1 MESFLTKFETYL
13 LTEKRAAQNTYAAYK
28 RDIEQ
33 YATFLKQKS
42 TELEAANTDTIKQ
55 FLAHLHD
62 QKITARSLARKISS
76 LKAFYGFLHDRHRF
90 DHHARDIAMPKLEK
104 KLPQYLSEPEV
115 ERLLGSTDHDKSD
128 IGIRNK
134 VMVYLLYVSGMRI
147 SELVN
152 MKKSAIQFDTGFI
165 AVDGKGGRQRMV
177 PIPAHMVTMLRTYCE
192 EVLPRL
198 MTKEGQRI
206 ETEYAFP
213 IFYGKRVKPISRQAF
228 WVVLKRV
235 AESVGMKEAV
245 SPHRLRH
252 SLATHLLQKG
262 ADLRSLQML
271 LGHEQLSTVQIYT
284 HLDTSH
290 LRDVYDKKHPRST

>member
-33 YATFLKQKS
+33 FATFIKQKNV
-42 TELEAANTDTIKQ
+42 ELEAANSDTIKS
-55 FLAHLHD
+55 FLAHLHE
-62 QKITARSLARKISS
+62 QQITARSLARKISS
-76 LKAFYGFLHDRHRF
+76 LKAFYGFLHDRHKF

-104 KLPQYLSEPEV
+104 KLPQYLSEADV
-115 ERLLGSTDHDKSD
+115 EKLLAGTDGDKSD

-152 MKKSAIQFDTGFI
+152 MKKSAVHFDTGFI

-177 PIPAHMVTMLRTYCE
+177 PLPAHMIAMLRDYFET
-192 EVLPRL
+192 VFPRL
-198 MTKEGQRI
+198 MTKDSQRI

-213 IFYGKRVKPISRQAF
+213 IFYGKRVKAISRQAF

-235 AESVGMKEAV
+235 AESVGMKDEV

-290 LRDVYDKKHPRST
+290 LRDVYDKKHPRS

>member
-33 YATFLKQKS
+33 YISFLKAKPV
-42 TELEAANTDTIKQ
+42 ELEQASAETIKD
-55 FLAHLHD
+55 FLAHLHE

-90 DHHARDIAMPKLEK
+90 DHHARDIQMPKLEK
-104 KLPQYLSEPEV
+104 KLPQYLSETEV

-128 IGIRNK
+128 IGVRNK

-152 MKKSAIQFDTGFI
+152 MKKSAVHFDTGFI

-177 PIPAHMVTMLRTYCE
+177 PLPAHMTAMLREYFE
-192 EVLPRL
+192 NVFPRL
-198 MTKEGQRI
+198 VTKDGQRI

-235 AESVGMKEAV
+235 AESVGMKESV

-290 LRDVYDKKHPRST
+290 LRDVYDKKHPRS